1 MTIDVIT
8 ITFFDGVETCE
19 ASFSNLNGNE
29 YPDFLE
35 NNEYAKQVFDL
46 VRKALEIQDS
56 NSDAIIPSPW

>member
-8 ITFFDGVETCE
+8 IQFFDGVETCE
-19 ASFSNLNGNE
+19 ASFSNLNGAD

-35 NNEYAKQVFDL
+35 NNEYAKKVFDL

-56 NSDAIIPSPW
+56 NTDAIIPSSW